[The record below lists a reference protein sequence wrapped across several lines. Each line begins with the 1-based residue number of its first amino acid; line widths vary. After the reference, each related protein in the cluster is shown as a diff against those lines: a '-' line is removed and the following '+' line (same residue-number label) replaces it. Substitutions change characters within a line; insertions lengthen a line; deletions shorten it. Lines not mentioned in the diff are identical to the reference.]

1 MRTVRTAFKYFVYG
15 LLVGLFFAPRRGDET
30 RQMILDWVSENVG
43 GMFGGE
49 EQQTAG
55 AKAKA

>member
-49 EQQTAG
+49 EQPAG
-55 AKAKA
+55 AKAEA

>member
-49 EQQTAG
+49 EQPAG

>member
-49 EQQTAG
+49 EPPAEAE
-55 AKAKA
+55 AKA

>member
-43 GMFGGE
+43 GVFGGE
-49 EQQTAG
+49 EQPAG
-55 AKAKA
+55 AKAEA

>member
-49 EQQTAG
+49 EQPAE
-55 AKAKA
+55 AKAEA